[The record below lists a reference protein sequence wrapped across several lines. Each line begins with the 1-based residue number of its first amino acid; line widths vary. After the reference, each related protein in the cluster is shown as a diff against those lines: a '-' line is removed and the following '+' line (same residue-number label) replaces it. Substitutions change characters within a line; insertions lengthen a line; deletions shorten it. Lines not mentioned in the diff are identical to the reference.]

1 MRQRSRATTQPE
13 PRAPTPGP
21 APTAPAAP
29 REPSGPVR
37 LVAIDLDGTLLTDSK
52 QVSEQTSEA
61 LCCLPRRDVKVII
74 ASARPPRSVR
84 HVYQALG
91 LDTWQINYNGA
102 LIWDEPNQRPIFH
115 RPLKGSL
122 VCRIVE
128 LARDMFD
135 ETIVTCEVLDK
146 WLTDREDQ
154 SHTTETGRLFRPDLI
169 APLDEIT
176 GQHVTKLMLL
186 GEPRIILR
194 LEALLVEHFV
204 DDVTIVRM
212 EDDLIQI
219 MDPRVSKAVALK
231 KVASH
236 YGVPMSQVLA
246 IGDAPNDVGMLQL
259 AGVAVAMDNAHPVV
273 KDVADWVAPSNNDH
287 GVHAALQR
295 YGLCD

>member
-1 MRQRSRATTQPE
+1 MTQPIDADADLRS
-13 PRAPTPGP
+13 PARLKPHGP
-21 APTAPAAP
+21 A
-29 REPSGPVR
+29 GPVR
-37 LVAIDLDGTLLTDSK
+37 LVAIDLDGTLLNDSK
-52 QVSEQTSEA
+52 QVSEHTADA
-61 LCCLPRRDVKVII
+61 LCCLPMRDVKVVI

-84 HVYQALG
+84 HVYNLLK

-102 LIWDEPNQRPIFH
+102 LIWDEPKQSPVAH
-115 RPLKGSL
+115 LPLKGPF
-122 VCRIVE
+122 VAQIVE

-135 ETIVTCEVLDK
+135 EVLVTCEILDR
-146 WLTDREDQ
+146 WYTDRADQ
-154 SHTTETGRLFRPDLI
+154 THTTETGKLFKPDVI
-169 APLDEIT
+169 APLDEICEMD
-176 GQHVTKLMLL
+176 VTKLMLL

-194 LEALLVEHFV
+194 VEALLNDGFGDRVSILKT
-204 DDVTIVRM
+204 D
-212 EDDLIQI
+212 DDLLQI
-219 MDPRVSKAVALK
+219 MDKRVSKAVALA
-231 KVASH
+231 KVAQH